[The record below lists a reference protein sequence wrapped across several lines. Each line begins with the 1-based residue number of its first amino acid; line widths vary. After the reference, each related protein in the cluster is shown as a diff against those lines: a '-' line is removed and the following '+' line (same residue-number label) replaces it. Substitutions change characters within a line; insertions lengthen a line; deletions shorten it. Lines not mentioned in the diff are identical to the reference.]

1 MSEVSLSSM
10 KKAAEKV
17 RDDTTEE
24 GNWPLIYP
32 MAMDVL
38 ASSPSLMLRLI
49 AALPPLAQQDER

>member
-1 MSEVSLSSM
+1 MIDLAHM
-10 KKAAEKV
+10 KQAAEKV

-38 ASSPSLMLRLI
+38 ASSPALMLRLI
-49 AALPPLAQQDER
+49 AAIEPLAKPLP